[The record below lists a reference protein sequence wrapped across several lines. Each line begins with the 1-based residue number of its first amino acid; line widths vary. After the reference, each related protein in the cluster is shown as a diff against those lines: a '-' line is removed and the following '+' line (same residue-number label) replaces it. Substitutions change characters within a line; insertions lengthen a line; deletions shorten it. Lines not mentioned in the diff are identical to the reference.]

1 MRKALVVGIN
11 NYHGSPL
18 SGCINDAESVEQIL
32 QQIHAALSEGEKI
45 FLPQFG
51 TFELRYHVAKTGR
64 NPQTGEAIEID
75 GYNQPSF
82 KASTALKQQINSDA

>member
-1 MRKALVVGIN
+1 MNKAQLIQR
-11 NYHGSPL
+11 
-18 SGCINDAESVEQIL
+18 IAAELNASQASTKPVVEQIQ
-32 QQIHAALSEGEKI
+32 QQIHVALSEGEKI

-64 NPQTGEAIEID
+64 NPQTGKAIEID

-82 KASTALKQQINSDA
+82 KASTALKQKINHGA

>member
-1 MRKALVVGIN
+1 MNKVQLIRRIA
-11 NYHGSPL
+11 
-18 SGCINDAESVEQIL
+18 AELNASQTSIKPVVEQIL
-32 QQIHAALSEGEKI
+32 QQIHIALSEGEKI

-51 TFELRYHVAKTGR
+51 TFELRYHLAKTGR

-82 KASTALKQQINSDA
+82 KASTTLKLQINR